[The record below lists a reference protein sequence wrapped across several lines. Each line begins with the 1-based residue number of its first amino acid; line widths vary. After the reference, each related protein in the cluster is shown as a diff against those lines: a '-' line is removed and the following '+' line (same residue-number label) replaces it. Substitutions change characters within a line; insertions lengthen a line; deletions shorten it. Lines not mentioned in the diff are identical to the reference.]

1 MLTREEIRLLN
12 DILSKN
18 EYNKDENPAEY
29 KMKKKLS
36 LLVEQLNIMEKAQN
50 DAAKVQDEIIALEG
64 EDNDKKEN

>member
-12 DILSKN
+12 DIVSKT

-64 EDNDKKEN
+64 DNNDKKEN

>member
-12 DILSKN
+12 DILIKT

-64 EDNDKKEN
+64 DNNDKKGN

>member
-12 DILSKN
+12 DILSKT
-18 EYNKDENPAEY
+18 EYNKDGNPAEY

-64 EDNDKKEN
+64 DNNDKKGN

>member
-12 DILSKN
+12 DILSKT

-64 EDNDKKEN
+64 DNNDKKGN